1 MVINMEYSEFVR
13 KAVLQDKRNVFSA
26 YEGSLEEI
34 PDVLKPF
41 YKENNPSDVEINAVH
56 FFPAEELSG
65 LQEEYSYLKAQFVF
79 AACNGDPVFM
89 HDGNIYTCPHG
100 VEAPEWEPLAADFK
114 GYLDWLLEE

>member
-1 MVINMEYSEFVR
+1 MVINMEYSEFAR
-13 KAVLQDKRNVFSA
+13 KAVLQDERNVFSA

-34 PDVLKPF
+34 PDVLKTF
-41 YKENNPSDVEINAVH
+41 YKENNPSDVEINAVR

-79 AACNGDPVFM
+79 ATCNGDPVFM

-100 VEAPEWEPLAADFK
+100 AEAPEWEPLAADFK